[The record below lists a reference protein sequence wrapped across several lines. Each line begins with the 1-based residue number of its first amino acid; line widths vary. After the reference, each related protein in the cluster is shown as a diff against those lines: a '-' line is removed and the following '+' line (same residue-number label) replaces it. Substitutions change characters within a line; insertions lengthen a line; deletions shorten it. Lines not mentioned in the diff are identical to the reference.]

1 MPVLIYTGLRL
12 ALFVATTALLWA
24 FVTRT
29 WLAPLAGLAI
39 AWALGYL
46 LLPRRRTAAAEWL
59 QQREA
64 GRRGHERVDEDAAV
78 EDAADEAARGTVV
91 PDEPAR
97 GEA

>member
-12 ALFVATTALLWA
+12 ALFVAATALLWG
-24 FVTRT
+24 FVVRS
-29 WLAPLAGLAI
+29 WIAPLGGLAI

-46 LLPRRRTAAAEWL
+46 LLPRRRAAAAEWL

-64 GRRGHERVDEDAAV
+64 ARRPNPRVDEDAAF
-78 EDAADEAARGTVV
+78 EDAVDDA
-91 PDEPAR
+91 AR